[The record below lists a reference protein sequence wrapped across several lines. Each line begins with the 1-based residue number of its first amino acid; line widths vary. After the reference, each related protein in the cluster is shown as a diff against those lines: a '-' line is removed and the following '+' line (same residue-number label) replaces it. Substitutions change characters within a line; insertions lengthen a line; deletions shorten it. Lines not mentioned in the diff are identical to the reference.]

1 MTDPIAD
8 LLIQIKNGYMSYK
21 EELTIPS
28 SLQKKRIAQLL
39 EKEGYIGKA
48 DQIKTD
54 KTKLFLKLK
63 LVYKGKTPRFTNVV
77 RISKPGRRVYAKA
90 DKIPTVLGGLGM
102 VIVSTPKGVMT
113 GKQAKKSKMGGELIC
128 KLW

>member
-21 EELTIPS
+21 EELTIPF
-28 SLQKKRIAQLL
+28 SLQKKRIVQLL

-48 DQIKTD
+48 DQTRDD
-54 KTKLFLKLK
+54 KKPSLKLK

-77 RISKPGRRVYAKA
+77 RISKPGRRVYVKA
-90 DKIPTVLGGLGM
+90 DEIPTVLGGLGM
-102 VIVSTPKGVMT
+102 VIVSTPKGLMT